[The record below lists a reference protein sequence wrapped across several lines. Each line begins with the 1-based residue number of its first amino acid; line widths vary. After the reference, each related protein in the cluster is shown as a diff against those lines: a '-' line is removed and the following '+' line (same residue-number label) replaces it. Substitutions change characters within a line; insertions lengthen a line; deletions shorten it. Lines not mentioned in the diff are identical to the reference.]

1 MEHIVFYTCATASIA
16 AALVVVFQRRTIY
29 SALALIVC
37 FGAMAVL
44 FFQLGAHFI
53 AAIQVIVY
61 AGAIMVL
68 FVFVVMLIDPE
79 SEFFAVNRLTRL
91 SLIAVPMALL
101 LGFFLLWTARQF
113 YEPPGEAALAVTG
126 DVGTIARSLFREYVL
141 PFEVTS
147 VLILVA
153 ILGAMVLAK
162 RAD

>member
-1 MEHIVFYTCATASIA
+1 VEHIVFYTCAIASIA

-37 FGAMAVL
+37 FGAMAIL

-101 LGFFLLWTARQF
+101 LGFFLLWTARLF